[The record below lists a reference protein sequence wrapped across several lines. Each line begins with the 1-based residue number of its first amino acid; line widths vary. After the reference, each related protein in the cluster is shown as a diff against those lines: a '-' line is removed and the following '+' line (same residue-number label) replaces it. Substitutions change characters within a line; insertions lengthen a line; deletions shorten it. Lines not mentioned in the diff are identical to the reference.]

1 MSSVR
6 LRIPAKA
13 EYVFFSRLVLT
24 GLSRATVIEEET
36 LSDLKVAVTEACAR
50 SVRSAPDEGGDVSV
64 RYDLDGDVLTVEVAS
79 AGSEFS
85 PELLELEP
93 HPLDEDGMGIALVRA
108 LVDDLELGAAPD
120 GRGSRLAFS
129 KKLSRRSD

>member
-1 MSSVR
+1 
-6 LRIPAKA
+6 
-13 EYVFFSRLVLT
+13 
-24 GLSRATVIEEET
+24 
-36 LSDLKVAVTEACAR
+36 
-50 SVRSAPDEGGDVSV
+50 V